1 MNALMSPMKE
11 SFAEVLAE
19 REDFDALWSDEEFCN
34 ELVEAISENF
44 ALEVEASLMFAQLE
58 RTDG

>member
-1 MNALMSPMKE
+1 MNALMSPMKDAA
-11 SFAEVLAE
+11 AEVLAE

-34 ELVEAISENF
+34 ELIASISENF
-44 ALEVEASLMFAQLE
+44 ALEVESSLMFAQRE